1 MRGGQLSAL
10 AVPKTRMSQP
20 ASSVSATRD
29 GRLPFVPCLQL
40 RHELLLSSSLNQPA
54 KPAPVA
60 VMDLAFD
67 YGGVVVRA
75 GERPT
80 IERDIPGERQARL
93 QLERLGA
100 VEVDCLDGLAER
112 LSTDADYAIGAD
124 GNAQDICAFIAQSVP
139 RLRELGF
146 RVAVAA
152 DFPWRIAEPEPPWY
166 AAMEPV
172 HGRTN
177 WFDLELGIEVDGRRV
192 NLLPALLDLL
202 GRVSQM
208 ARLESLFPAGGRPLC
223 VPVGER
229 DYVLMPPERL
239 RLLASVLRELYGDG
253 DGERVRLRAGQ
264 ATALARLDQAFAG
277 KPLSWYG
284 EKRVYEQAV
293 SLTSPPRVA
302 ALPPPGLLATLRPY
316 QEQGLAFLQHLLAH
330 EVGGILADDMGLGK
344 TLQTIAHILREKT
357 EGRLSA
363 PVLVVAP
370 TSLLFNW
377 RREMRRFAPA
387 LRVSTLKGKNRG
399 PLWKTLHQH
408 DVGLVT
414 YATLLR
420 DEDVASRLSFHLLI
434 LDEAQAIKNPRS
446 QCRQAL
452 ARLSARQRLCLTG
465 TPIENNL
472 GEMWSLVDF
481 LNPGLLG
488 DEEAFR
494 LRYSVPVE
502 REGNAERLAEL
513 RGRIA
518 PYLLR
523 RTKEEVARN
532 LPPKTELVHPIEL
545 TGAQRDLY
553 ESLRVSAHAE
563 VRQAIAERG
572 LAASTITIL
581 DALMKLRQCCCD
593 PRLLPGDRGQD
604 IPESAKWDYF
614 LSLMKENLAAGR
626 RILVFSQF
634 TRMLARMAH
643 AFRERSIDFVQLTGA
658 TTNRQKPIDA
668 FEGGEANVF
677 LISLKAG
684 GAGINLTSADTVVHY
699 DPWWNPAAQ
708 AQATDRAH
716 RIGQRKPVFVHKLIV
731 AGSVEE
737 AMMRLQRRKQLL
749 ADGLL
754 GAPPSGTTALT
765 GDNLS
770 KLFAPLRGGDQA

>member
-1 MRGGQLSAL
+1 M
-10 AVPKTRMSQP
+10 
-20 ASSVSATRD
+20 
-29 GRLPFVPCLQL
+29 PCLKV
-40 RHELLLSSSLNQPA
+40 RHEILLPTSLNKMRRPDL
-54 KPAPVA
+54 VA
-60 VMDLAFD
+60 VMDLTFD
-67 YGGVVVRA
+67 YQGVVVRT
-75 GERPT
+75 GERPA
-80 IERDIPGERQARL
+80 IERASADERRVRFL
-93 QLERLGA
+93 VERLGA
-100 VEVDCLDGLAER
+100 VEVDCVDGLSAR
-112 LSTDADYAIGAD
+112 LATDADYVVGAD
-124 GNAQDICAFIAQSVP
+124 GDAQDICAFIAQAVP

-146 RVAVAA
+146 RVEIAE

-166 AAMEPV
+166 AALEPV
-172 HGRTN
+172 SGRTN

-192 NLLPALLDLL
+192 NLLPALLDML

-208 ARLESLFPAGGRPLC
+208 ARLESLFPVGGRPLC

-229 DYVLMPPERL
+229 DYVMMPPERL
-239 RLLASVLRELYGDG
+239 RLLASVLRELYGDS
-253 DGERVRLRAGQ
+253 DGERVRFRAEQ
-264 ATALARLDQAFAG
+264 STALARLDQAFGQTFVG

-284 EKRVYEQAV
+284 DKRVRERAV
-293 SLTSPPRVA
+293 SLTSTPPQA
-302 ALPPPGLLATLRPY
+302 ALPPPGLLASLRPY
-316 QEQGLAFLQHLLAH
+316 QEQGLAFLQHLLSH
-330 EVGGILADDMGLGK
+330 QVGGILADDMGLGK

-357 EGRLSA
+357 EGRLTA
-363 PVLVVAP
+363 PALVVAP

-377 RREMRRFAPA
+377 RRELRRFAPA
-387 LRVSTLKGKNRG
+387 LRVLTLAGGDRRQ
-399 PLWKTLHQH
+399 LWKRLAQH
-408 DVGLVT
+408 DVGLIT

-420 DEDVASRLSFHLLI
+420 DQDVASRLEFHLVI

-446 QCRQAL
+446 QCRQA
-452 ARLSARQRLCLTG
+452 AAELSARQRLCLTG

-472 GEMWSLVDF
+472 AELWSLMDF
-481 LNPGLLG
+481 LNPGMLG

-494 LRYSVPVE
+494 CRYSIPVE

-523 RTKEEVARN
+523 RTKEEVAQN

-545 TGAQRDLY
+545 EGAQRDLY
-553 ESLRVSAHAE
+553 ESLRVSVHAE
-563 VRQAIAERG
+563 VRQAIADRG

-604 IPESAKWDYF
+604 IPESAKWNYF
-614 LSLMKENLAAGR
+614 LALLEENLAAGR

-643 AFRERSIDFVQLTGA
+643 ALRERSIGFFELTGA
-658 TTNRQKPIDA
+658 TANRQKPIDA

-684 GAGINLTSADTVVHY
+684 GAGINLTSADTVIHY

-708 AQATDRAH
+708 AQATARAH
-716 RIGQRKPVFVHKLIV
+716 RIGQTKPVFVHKLIV

-737 AMMRLQRRKQLL
+737 EMMRLQRRKQLL

-754 GAPPSGTTALT
+754 GAHPSKATTLT
-765 GDNLS
+765 EENVS
-770 KLFAPLRGGDQA
+770 RLFAPLKGCD

>member
-1 MRGGQLSAL
+1 
-10 AVPKTRMSQP
+10 MSQP
-20 ASSVSATRD
+20 ASSVSAPDD
-29 GRLPFVPCLQL
+29 GSFGFVPRLKL
-40 RHELLLSSSLNQPA
+40 RHETLLPASLDKMR
-54 KPAPVA
+54 KPDLVA

-67 YGGVVVRA
+67 YQGVVVRA
-75 GERPT
+75 SERVA
-80 IERDIPGERQARL
+80 IERDLPGERRARFL
-93 QLERLGA
+93 VERLGA
-100 VEVDCLDGLAER
+100 VEVDCVDRLAHR
-112 LSTDADYAIGAD
+112 LATDADYVIGAD
-124 GNAQDICAFIAQSVP
+124 GNAQDICGFVAQAVP

-146 RVAVAA
+146 RVEVAT

-166 AAMEPV
+166 AALEPV
-172 HGRTN
+172 SGRTN
-177 WFDLELGIEVDGRRV
+177 WFDLELGIEVEGRRV

-239 RLLASVLRELYGDG
+239 RLLASVLRELYGDS
-253 DGERVRLRAGQ
+253 DGERVRFRAEE
-264 ATALARLDQAFAG
+264 ATALARLDQAFSG

-284 EKRVYEQAV
+284 EKRVVERAI
-293 SLTSPPRVA
+293 SLTSTPPAA

-363 PVLVVAP
+363 PVLIVAP

-377 RREMRRFAPA
+377 RREMKRFAPA
-387 LRVSTLKGKNRG
+387 LRVVTLAGGDRRST
-399 PLWKTLHQH
+399 WKCLAQH
-408 DVGLVT
+408 DVGLIT

-420 DEDVASRLSFHLLI
+420 DQDVASRVAFHMVI

-446 QCRQAL
+446 QCRQA
-452 ARLSARQRLCLTG
+452 AAELSARQRLCLSG
-465 TPIENNL
+465 TPIENRL
-472 GEMWSLVDF
+472 GELWSLMDF
-481 LNPGLLG
+481 LNPGILG

-494 LRYSVPVE
+494 CRYSIPVE
-502 REGNAERLAEL
+502 RDGNAERLAEL

-523 RTKEEVARN
+523 RTKEAVAPN
-532 LPPKTELVHPIEL
+532 LPPKTELVHPVEL
-545 TGAQRDLY
+545 EGAQRDLY

-563 VRQAIAERG
+563 VRRAIADRG

-593 PRLLPGDRGQD
+593 PQLLPGDRGQD
-604 IPESAKWDYF
+604 IPESAKWNYF
-614 LSLMKENLAAGR
+614 LSLLTENLAAGR
-626 RILVFSQF
+626 RVLVFSQF

-643 AFRERSIDFVQLTGA
+643 TLRERSIGFVELTGA
-658 TTNRQKPIDA
+658 TTNRQKPIDE
-668 FEGGEANVF
+668 FERGEVSVF

-684 GAGINLTSADTVVHY
+684 GAGINLTSADTVIHY

-716 RIGQRKPVFVHKLIV
+716 RIGQHKPVFVHKLIV

-737 AMMRLQRRKQLL
+737 EMMRLQRRKQLL

-754 GAPPSGTTALT
+754 GAGPTALT
-765 GDNLS
+765 EDNIS
-770 KLFAPLRGGDQA
+770 RLFAPLKSGE

>member
-1 MRGGQLSAL
+1 M
-10 AVPKTRMSQP
+10 
-20 ASSVSATRD
+20 
-29 GRLPFVPCLQL
+29 PCLKL
-40 RHELLLSSSLNQPA
+40 RHEALLPTSLDKMG
-54 KPAPVA
+54 KPDLVA

-67 YGGVVVRA
+67 YRGVLVRA
-75 GERPT
+75 GERPA
-80 IERDIPGERQARL
+80 IERDIAGERHARFL
-93 QLERLGA
+93 VERLGA
-100 VEVDCLDGLAER
+100 VEVDCLDSLAGR
-112 LSTDADYAIGAD
+112 LSTNADYVIGAD
-124 GNAQDICAFIAQSVP
+124 GDAQDICGFVAQSIP

-146 RVAVAA
+146 RVEVQA
-152 DFPWRIAEPEPPWY
+152 DFPWHIAEPEPPWY
-166 AAMEPV
+166 AALEPV
-172 HGRTN
+172 SGRSN

-192 NLLPALLDLL
+192 NLLPALLDILS
-202 GRVSQM
+202 RVSQM

-253 DGERVRLRAGQ
+253 HSERVRFRAEQ
-264 ATALARLDQAFAG
+264 STALARLEQAFAG

-284 EKRVYEQAV
+284 DRRVCERAV
-293 SLTSPPRVA
+293 SLTSTPPQA
-302 ALPPPGLLATLRPY
+302 ALPPPGLLASLRPY
-316 QEQGLAFLQHLLAH
+316 QEQGLAFLQHLRAH
-330 EVGGILADDMGLGK
+330 EVGGLLADDMGLGK

-377 RREMRRFAPA
+377 RREMKRFAPA
-387 LRVSTLKGKNRG
+387 LRVLALSGSDRRG
-399 PLWKTLHQH
+399 LWKRLAQH
-408 DVGLVT
+408 DVGLIT

-420 DEDVASRLSFHLLI
+420 DQDVASRMEFHMVI

-446 QCRQAL
+446 QCRQAAAEL
-452 ARLSARQRLCLTG
+452 CARQRLCLTG

-472 GEMWSLVDF
+472 GELWSLMDF

-488 DEEAFR
+488 DEDAFR
-494 LRYSVPVE
+494 ARYSIPVE

-513 RGRIA
+513 RVRIA

-523 RTKEEVARN
+523 RTKEEVAQN
-532 LPPKTELVHPIEL
+532 LPPKTEIVHPIEL
-545 TGAQRDLY
+545 EGAQRDLY

-563 VRQAIAERG
+563 VRQAIADRG

-581 DALMKLRQCCCD
+581 GALMKLRQCCCD
-593 PRLLPGDRGQD
+593 PQLLPGDRGQD
-604 IPESAKWDYF
+604 IPESAKWNYF
-614 LSLMKENLAAGR
+614 LSLLEENLAAHR
-626 RILVFSQF
+626 RVLVFSQF
-634 TRMLARMAH
+634 TRMLARMAQ
-643 AFRERSIDFVQLTGA
+643 AFGERGIGFVELTGA
-658 TTNRQKPIDA
+658 TANRQKPIDA
-668 FEGGEANVF
+668 FERGEADVF

-684 GAGINLTSADTVVHY
+684 GAGINLTSADTVIHY

-716 RIGQRKPVFVHKLIV
+716 RIGQNKPVFVHKLIV

-737 AMMRLQRRKQLL
+737 EMMRLQRRKQLL

-754 GAPPSGTTALT
+754 AAHASSASAFTEE
-765 GDNLS
+765 NLNR
-770 KLFAPLRGGDQA
+770 LFAARKAGE

>member
-1 MRGGQLSAL
+1 
-10 AVPKTRMSQP
+10 MSQP
-20 ASSVSATRD
+20 ASSISTTDD
-29 GRLPFVPCLQL
+29 GPFRFVPCLKL
-40 RHELLLSSSLNQPA
+40 RHEILLPSSLEKMR
-54 KPAPVA
+54 KPDLVA

-67 YGGVVVRA
+67 YQGVLVWTGERPAIERDVA
-75 GERPT
+75 GERH
-80 IERDIPGERQARL
+80 ARFL
-93 QLERLGA
+93 VERLGA
-100 VEVDCLDGLAER
+100 VEVDCVDGLAGR
-112 LSTDADYAIGAD
+112 LVTDADYVLGAD
-124 GNAQDICAFIAQSVP
+124 GDAQDVCGFITQALP

-146 RVAVAA
+146 RVEVAA

-166 AAMEPV
+166 AALEPV
-172 HGRTN
+172 SGRTQ

-208 ARLESLFPAGGRPLC
+208 ARLESLFPTGGRPLC
-223 VPVGER
+223 VQVGER
-229 DYVLMPPERL
+229 DYVMMPTERL
-239 RLLASVLRELYGDG
+239 RLLASVLRELYGDD
-253 DGERVRLRAGQ
+253 DGTRVRFRADQ
-264 ATALARLDQAFAG
+264 STALARLDQAFVG

-284 EKRVYEQAV
+284 DRRVCERAL
-293 SLTSPPRVA
+293 SLTATPPQA
-302 ALPPPGLLATLRPY
+302 ALPPPGLLASLRPY

-357 EGRLSA
+357 EGRLST

-377 RREMRRFAPA
+377 RRELRRFAPA
-387 LRVSTLKGKNRG
+387 LRVLTLAGGDRRQ
-399 PLWKTLHQH
+399 LWKQLSQH
-408 DVGLVT
+408 DVGLIT

-420 DEDVASRLSFHLLI
+420 DQDAASRVAFHMVI

-446 QCRQAL
+446 QCRQAAAEL
-452 ARLSARQRLCLTG
+452 TARQRLCLTG

-472 GEMWSLVDF
+472 AELWSLMDF
-481 LNPGLLG
+481 LNPGILG

-494 LRYSVPVE
+494 CRYSIPVE

-523 RTKEEVARN
+523 RTKEEVAQN

-545 TGAQRDLY
+545 EGAQRDLY
-553 ESLRVSAHAE
+553 ESLRVSVHAE
-563 VRQAIAERG
+563 VRQAIADRG

-593 PRLLPGDRGQD
+593 PQLLPGDRGQD
-604 IPESAKWDYF
+604 IPESAKWNYF
-614 LSLMKENLAAGR
+614 LALLEENLAAGR
-626 RILVFSQF
+626 RVLVFSQF

-643 AFRERSIDFVQLTGA
+643 ALRERSIAFFELTGA
-658 TTNRQKPIDA
+658 TTQRQRPIDA
-668 FEGGEANVF
+668 FEGGEASVF

-684 GAGINLTSADTVVHY
+684 GAGINLTSADTVIHY

-708 AQATDRAH
+708 AQATARAH
-716 RIGQRKPVFVHKLIV
+716 RIGQKKPVFVHKLIV

-737 AMMRLQRRKQLL
+737 EMMRLQRRKQLL

-754 GAPPSGTTALT
+754 GARSSGATTLT
-765 GDNLS
+765 EENLNR
-770 KLFAPLRGGDQA
+770 LFAPLKEGD

>member
-1 MRGGQLSAL
+1 MDKIRK
-10 AVPKTRMSQP
+10 P
-20 ASSVSATRD
+20 
-29 GRLPFVPCLQL
+29 
-40 RHELLLSSSLNQPA
+40 EL
-54 KPAPVA
+54 VA

-67 YGGVVVRA
+67 YRGVLVRA
-75 GERPT
+75 GDRPA
-80 IERDIPGERQARL
+80 IERDIASERHARFL
-93 QLERLGA
+93 VERLGA
-100 VEVDCLDGLAER
+100 VEVDCLDRLAGR
-112 LSTDADYAIGAD
+112 LVTDADYVIGAD
-124 GNAQDICAFIAQSVP
+124 GDAQDICAFVAQAVP

-146 RVAVAA
+146 RIEVAT
-152 DFPWRIAEPEPPWY
+152 DFPWHIAEPEPPWF
-166 AAMEPV
+166 AALEPV
-172 HGRTN
+172 SGRTN
-177 WFDLELGIEVDGRRV
+177 WFDLELGVEVDGRCV
-192 NLLPALLDLL
+192 NLLPALLDILS
-202 GRVSQM
+202 RVPEM
-208 ARLESLFPAGGRPLC
+208 ARLESLFPAGGRPMC

-253 DGERVRLRAGQ
+253 DGERVRFRADQ
-264 ATALARLDQAFAG
+264 STALARLDQAFSR

-284 EKRVYEQAV
+284 EKRMCERAV
-293 SLTSPPRVA
+293 SLTFTPPQA
-302 ALPPPGLLATLRPY
+302 AQPPPGLLATLRPY

-377 RREMRRFAPA
+377 RREMKRFAPA
-387 LRVSTLKGKNRG
+387 LRVLALTGSDRR
-399 PLWKTLHQH
+399 PLWKRLVQQ
-408 DVGLVT
+408 DVGLIT

-420 DEDVASRLSFHLLI
+420 DQEVASRLEFHMVI

-446 QCRQAL
+446 QCRQA
-452 ARLSARQRLCLTG
+452 AAELSARQRLCLTG

-472 GEMWSLVDF
+472 VELWSLMDF
-481 LNPGLLG
+481 LNRGILG
-488 DEEAFR
+488 NEEAFR
-494 LRYSVPVE
+494 ARYSIPVE

-523 RTKEEVARN
+523 RTKEEVAQN
-532 LPPKTELVHPIEL
+532 LPTKTEIVHPIEL
-545 TGAQRDLY
+545 EGAQRDLY

-563 VRQAIAERG
+563 VRQSIADRG

-593 PRLLPGDRGQD
+593 PQLLPSDRGRD
-604 IPESAKWDYF
+604 IPESAKWNYF
-614 LSLMKENLAAGR
+614 LSLLEENLAASR

-643 AFRERSIDFVQLTGA
+643 AFRERGIGFVELTGA

-668 FEGGEANVF
+668 FERGEANVF

-684 GAGINLTSADTVVHY
+684 GTGINLTSADTVIHY

-716 RIGQRKPVFVHKLIV
+716 RIGQTKPVFVHKLIV

-737 AMMRLQRRKQLL
+737 EMMRLQRRKQLL

-754 GAPPSGTTALT
+754 GARASSGTSLT
-765 GDNLS
+765 EENVS
-770 KLFAPLRGGDQA
+770 RLFAPLKGGE

>member
-1 MRGGQLSAL
+1 
-10 AVPKTRMSQP
+10 MSQP
-20 ASSVSATRD
+20 ALSVSTTD
-29 GRLPFVPCLQL
+29 GGPFHFVPCLRL
-40 RHELLLSSSLNQPA
+40 RHEILLSPSSDKA
-54 KPAPVA
+54 HKPDRVA
-60 VMDLAFD
+60 VMDLAFA
-67 YGGVVVRA
+67 YGSVVVRA

-80 IERDIPGERQARL
+80 MERDLAGERHARL
-93 QLERLGA
+93 LVERLGA
-100 VEVDCLDGLAER
+100 VEVHCLDGLAAR
-112 LSTDADYAIGAD
+112 LDTDADYVIGSD
-124 GNAQDICAFIAQSVP
+124 GDAQDICGFIAQAVP

-146 RVAVAA
+146 RVEVAA

-166 AAMEPV
+166 AALQAV
-172 HGRTN
+172 GGRPH
-177 WFDLELGIEVDGRRV
+177 WFDLELGIELDGRRV

-229 DYVLMPPERL
+229 DYVLMPPARL
-239 RLLASVLRELYGDG
+239 RLLASVLCELYGE
-253 DGERVRLRAGQ
+253 GERVRFRAEQ
-264 ATALARLDQAFAG
+264 ATALARLEQAFSG

-284 EKRVYEQAV
+284 EKSVYERAV
-293 SLTSPPRVA
+293 SLTSTPRA
-302 ALPPPGLLATLRPY
+302 AAQSPPGLLATLRPY
-316 QEQGLAFLQHLLAH
+316 QAEGLAFLQHLLAH
-330 EVGGILADDMGLGK
+330 QVGGILADDMGLGK

-357 EGRLSA
+357 AGRLSA

-377 RREMRRFAPA
+377 RREMKRFAPA
-387 LRVSTLKGKNRG
+387 LRALTLKGSDRR
-399 PLWKTLHQH
+399 PLWKLLAQH
-408 DVGLVT
+408 DVGLIT

-420 DEDVASRLSFHLLI
+420 DEEVASRLEFHLVI

-446 QCRQAL
+446 QCRRAACQ
-452 ARLSARQRLCLTG
+452 LSARQRLCLTG

-472 GEMWSLVDF
+472 GEMWSLMDF
-481 LNPGLLG
+481 VNPGLLG

-494 LRYSVPVE
+494 ARYSIPVE

-513 RGRIA
+513 RGRLA

-523 RTKEEVARN
+523 RTKEAVAQN
-532 LPPKTELVHPIEL
+532 LPPKTEIVHPIEL
-545 TGAQRDLY
+545 VGAQRDLY

-563 VRQAIAERG
+563 VRQAIADRG
-572 LAASTITIL
+572 LAGSTIAIL

-593 PRLLPGDRGQD
+593 PQLLPGNRGQD
-604 IPESAKWDYF
+604 IPESAKWEYF
-614 LSLMKENLAAGR
+614 LSLLADNLAAGR
-626 RILVFSQF
+626 RVLVFSQF

-643 AFRERSIDFVQLTGA
+643 TLRERGIGFVELTGA
-658 TTNRQKPIDA
+658 TVHRQKPIDA
-668 FEGGEANVF
+668 FERGEANVF

-684 GAGINLTSADTVVHY
+684 GAGINLTSADTVIHY

-737 AMMRLQRRKQLL
+737 EMMRLQRRKQLL

-754 GAPPSGTTALT
+754 GARAASATSLT
-765 GDNLS
+765 EDNLHR
-770 KLFAPLRGGDQA
+770 LFAPLQG

>member
-1 MRGGQLSAL
+1 
-10 AVPKTRMSQP
+10 MSQP
-20 ASSVSATRD
+20 ASSVSAADD
-29 GRLPFVPCLQL
+29 GAFRFVPCLQL
-40 RHELLLSSSLNQPA
+40 RHEVLLSSSFDKA
-54 KPAPVA
+54 RKPDRVA
-60 VMDLAFD
+60 VMDLAFN

-75 GERPT
+75 SERPVLD
-80 IERDIPGERQARL
+80 RDLPGERHARL
-93 QLERLGA
+93 LVEQLGA
-100 VEVDCLDGLAER
+100 VEVDCLDNLAAR
-112 LSTDADYAIGAD
+112 LVTDADYVIGAD
-124 GNAQDICAFIAQSVP
+124 GEAQDICAFIAQAVP
-139 RLRELGF
+139 RLRERGF
-146 RVAVAA
+146 RVEIAA

-166 AAMEPV
+166 AALASV
-172 HGRTN
+172 GGRPN

-192 NLLPALLDLL
+192 NLLPALLDIL

-239 RLLASVLRELYGDG
+239 RLLASVLCELYGDG
-253 DGERVRLRAGQ
+253 EGERVRFRAEQG
-264 ATALARLDQAFAG
+264 TALARLDQAFSG

-284 EKRVYEQAV
+284 EKQVCERAL
-293 SLTSPPRVA
+293 SLTSTPPQA

-316 QEQGLAFLQHLLAH
+316 QEQGLAFLQHLLTH
-330 EVGGILADDMGLGK
+330 QVGGILADDMGLGK

-377 RREMRRFAPA
+377 RREMKRFAPA
-387 LRVSTLKGKNRG
+387 LRVLTLKGNDRRL
-399 PLWKTLHQH
+399 LWKRLAQH

-420 DEDVASRLSFHLLI
+420 DEEVASRLEFHLLI

-452 ARLSARQRLCLTG
+452 AQLSAHQRLCLTG

-472 GEMWSLVDF
+472 CEMWSLMDF
-481 LNPGLLG
+481 ANPGLLG
-488 DEEAFR
+488 DEESFR
-494 LRYSVPVE
+494 LRYSIPVE
-502 REGNAERLAEL
+502 REGNVERLAEL
-513 RGRIA
+513 RGRIT

-523 RTKEEVARN
+523 RNKEEVAPN
-532 LPPKTELVHPIEL
+532 LPPKTEIVHPIEL
-545 TGAQRDLY
+545 AGAQRDLY

-563 VRQAIAERG
+563 VRQAIADRG
-572 LAASTITIL
+572 LAASTIAIL

-593 PRLLPGDRGQD
+593 PQLLPGDRGKD

-614 LSLMKENLAAGR
+614 LSLLKENLAAGR
-626 RILVFSQF
+626 RVLVFSQF

-643 AFRERSIDFVQLTGA
+643 AFRERGIGFVELTGA
-658 TTNRQKPIDA
+658 TANRQKPIDA
-668 FEGGEANVF
+668 FEHGEADVF

-684 GAGINLTSADTVVHY
+684 GAGINLTSADTVIHY

-737 AMMRLQRRKQLL
+737 EMMRLQRRKQLL

-754 GAPPSGTTALT
+754 AAHASSATSLT
-765 GDNLS
+765 EDNLRR
-770 KLFAPLRGGDQA
+770 LFAPLQG